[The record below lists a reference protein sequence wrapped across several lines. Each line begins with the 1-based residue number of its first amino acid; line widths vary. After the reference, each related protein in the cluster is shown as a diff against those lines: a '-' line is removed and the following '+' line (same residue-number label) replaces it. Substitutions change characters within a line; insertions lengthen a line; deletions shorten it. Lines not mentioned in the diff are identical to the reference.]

1 MNKKNFI
8 SQIKASSKAEI
19 CDLVINNITIVDVF
33 QNNSFIENVAIKNGV
48 IVGFGNYSGLVEIDG
63 TGKYICPGLIDAHA
77 HIESSLVTPKEYYKA
92 ALLHGITSIVIDP
105 HEIANVLGD
114 KGIKLIMDLAKD
126 TPFDYYFML
135 PSCVPATYFET
146 SGAIL
151 ESSDLNP
158 LYNSPNVLGLAEV
171 MNYPEVINCSDDMIN
186 KLWDAKS
193 RGLVIDGH
201 CAGFTNDMLNVYST
215 ANISTDHESHLPQ
228 EVIEKLRR
236 GMYVHLREGSV
247 AKNLKELIKSASISN
262 SRRICFCTDDKH
274 IDDLL
279 ENGSM
284 DSSIRTAISYG
295 LAPETAIQM
304 CTLNPSECYNLKYKG
319 AIAPGYT
326 ADFIILDDLYN
337 FKINS
342 VYKNGEL
349 VVKENKLVCDIS
361 KSKYDFPILNNINTK
376 SITSKDLEIDL
387 KGKTILNVI
396 EIMPNKLESNHV
408 KININTLKDTNS
420 FKSDV
425 NLDLLKI
432 AVIERHKNT
441 GNIGLGVIK
450 GLNIKFGAI
459 ATTVAHDSHNLITC
473 GTCDE
478 DILFAIEEL
487 KKINGGIIVVKNRKV
502 LASIQLEIAGLITAR
517 EYSDVISDLNKL
529 HLAINEVAP
538 DINFNPFLTLSFLS
552 LPVIPE
558 LKITDKGLFD
568 VNKFKFIENAY

>member
-1 MNKKNFI
+1 MNKNDFI
-8 SQIKASSKAEI
+8 SQIKASSKADL

-33 QNNSFIENVAIKNGV
+33 QNSSFTDNIAIKNGV
-48 IVGFGNYSGLVEIDG
+48 IVGFGNYNGLVEIDG
-63 TGKYICPGLIDAHA
+63 TGKFICPGLIDAHA
-77 HIESSLVTPKEYYKA
+77 HIESSLVTPKEYSKA

-105 HEIANVLGD
+105 HEIANVLGE

-126 TPFDYYFML
+126 IPFDYYFML
-135 PSCVPATYFET
+135 PSCVPATSFET

-151 ESSDLNP
+151 GSEDLKT
-158 LYNSPNVLGLAEV
+158 LYNEPNVLGLAEI
-171 MNYPEVINCSDDMIN
+171 MNFPEVVNCSDDMIN

-193 RGLVIDGH
+193 MGLIIDGH
-201 CAGFTNDMLNVYST
+201 CAGFNNDMLNIYAT
-215 ANISTDHESHLPQ
+215 ANISTDHESHLAE

-236 GMYVHLREGSV
+236 GIYVHLREGSV
-247 AKNLKELIKSASISN
+247 AKNLKELIKAASISN

-274 IDDLL
+274 IDDLIA
-279 ENGSM
+279 NGSM

-319 AIAPGYT
+319 AIAPGFT
-326 ADFIILDDLYN
+326 ADFIILDDLST

-342 VYKNGEL
+342 VYKNGNL
-349 VVKENKLVCDIS
+349 VVKDNELVCEIS
-361 KSKYDFPILNNINTK
+361 ETRYDLPKLNNINTK
-376 SITSKDLEIDL
+376 DITSKDLEIDL
-387 KGKTILNVI
+387 KYKTILNVI
-396 EIMPNKLESNHV
+396 EINPNKLESNHV
-408 KININTLKDTNS
+408 KVNINTLKDTNS

-425 NLDLLKI
+425 DLDLLKI

-450 GLNIKFGAI
+450 GLNLKFGAI
-459 ATTVAHDSHNLITC
+459 ATTIAHDSHNLITC
-473 GTCDE
+473 GVSDE
-478 DILFAIEEL
+478 DILFAINEL
-487 KKINGGIIVVKNRKV
+487 KKINGGIIVVKNGKV

-517 EYSDVISDLNKL
+517 DSSDVTSDLEKL
-529 HLAINEVAP
+529 HFAIKEVAP

-552 LPVIPE
+552 LPVIPD

-568 VNKFKFIENAY
+568 VNKFEFIKTAN